1 MPHAQS
7 RSLKKIAVRLIQ
19 IIVNSDPYLKA
30 ALISEIK
37 IMKVVKSVNIVEL
50 FDVME
55 SSNNYYI
62 IQELCDTDLE
72 SYLKQKPNKTLS

>member
-1 MPHAQS
+1 M
-7 RSLKKIAVRLIQ
+7 KILDKSSSKYSHIP
-19 IIVNSDPYLKA
+19 VNSDPYLKA

-37 IMKVVKSVNIVEL
+37 IMKSIHSENVVGL

-62 IQELCDTDLE
+62 IQELCDIDL
-72 SYLKQKPNKTLS
+72 